1 MNRVFSHGRLRLFL
15 LLLLAERPCHGYEL
29 IKHMEDRFLGLYT
42 PSAGTIYPRLAALE
56 EEGLVEHEE
65 VEGRKVYR
73 LTDAGR
79 DELEAHRHE
88 LRDLEARAA
97 ESARNLAR
105 EIRHEVKA
113 SVRELRQEL
122 GVAMR
127 DLRREE
133 RRTARE
139 AAEQR
144 HERLRD
150 RTGDRWGEEEWGGD
164 PWSDAPR
171 RGGGRRRGRRRH
183 VHWTG
188 GEPGRDDHDPDHDP
202 DRGGDHH
209 ERQPE
214 DPDAPDRLVLRSLGA
229 DLEAFT
235 ADVMTVARRRPM
247 DSEQLRAVREALL
260 AAREAVIAAL
270 SASDTT

>member
-65 VEGRKVYR
+65 SEGRKVYR
-73 LTDAGR
+73 LTEAGR
-79 DELEAHRHE
+79 AELEAHRHE

-97 ESARNLAR
+97 ESARHLAR

-139 AAEQR
+139 AAKQR
-144 HERLRD
+144 HDRRRDMARNRRVAEERS
-150 RTGDRWGEEEWGGD
+150 GESSPGEPPDGG
-164 PWSDAPR
+164 R
-171 RGGGRRRGRRRH
+171 RPGRRRGHGQGPDVADRA
-183 VHWTG
+183 
-188 GEPGRDDHDPDHDP
+188 RDLHDHDHVD
-202 DRGGDHH
+202 GDDGFSA
-209 ERQPE
+209 EE
-214 DPDAPDRLVLRSLGA
+214 ADAPDRLVLRSLGS

-235 ADVMTVARRRPM
+235 TDVMTAARRRPM
-247 DSEQLRAVREALL
+247 DAEQHRAVREALL

-270 SASDTT
+270 SANGETST

>member
-15 LLLLAERPCHGYEL
+15 LLLLAERPGHGYEL
-29 IKHMEDRFLGLYT
+29 IRQMEDRFLGLYT

-65 VEGRKVYR
+65 TEGRKVYH
-73 LTDAGR
+73 LTEAGR
-79 DELEAHRHE
+79 AELEAHRHE

-97 ESARNLAR
+97 ESARHLAH

-139 AAEQR
+139 AGKQR
-144 HERLRD
+144 HDRLRD
-150 RTGDRWGEEEWGGD
+150 MARDHWGDDDWWGESWGGERRRAERRGDDWVGGD
-164 PWSDAPR
+164 PGAA
-171 RGGGRRRGRRRH
+171 
-183 VHWTG
+183 
-188 GEPGRDDHDPDHDP
+188 DHDRDP
-202 DRGGDHH
+202 EHRVDT
-209 ERQPE
+209 ERHPGQA
-214 DPDAPDRLVLRSLGA
+214 DAPDRLLLRSLGA
-229 DLEAFT
+229 DLDAFVT
-235 ADVMTVARRRPM
+235 DVMAAARRRPM
-247 DSEQLRAVREALL
+247 GADRLGAVREALL
-260 AAREAVIAAL
+260 AAREAVIGAL
-270 SASDTT
+270 STDSSTSS

>member
-15 LLLLAERPCHGYEL
+15 LLLLGERPRHGYEL
-29 IKHMEDRFLGLYT
+29 IRHMEDRFLGLYT

-144 HERLRD
+144 HERLRN
-150 RTGDRWGEEEWGGD
+150 RARERWGEEEWRGD
-164 PWSDAPR
+164 AWSDEPR
-171 RGGGRRRGRRRH
+171 RGGGRRHGGRRREH
-183 VHWTG
+183 FPG
-188 GEPGRDDHDPDHDP
+188 GESGAHDHDHDR
-202 DRGGDHH
+202 DRERDGG
-209 ERQPE
+209 EGEPE
-214 DPDAPDRLVLRSLGA
+214 DPDSPDRLVLRSLGA
-229 DLEAFT
+229 DLDAFT
-235 ADVMTVARRRPM
+235 ADVMTAARRRPM
-247 DSEQLRAVREALL
+247 GSEQLRAVREALL

-270 SASDTT
+270 SANEPT

>member
-29 IKHMEDRFLGLYT
+29 IRHMEDRFLGLYT

-79 DELEAHRHE
+79 EELEAHRHE

-97 ESARNLAR
+97 ESARNLAS

-127 DLRREE
+127 DLRKEE

-144 HERLRD
+144 HERLRN
-150 RTGDRWGEEEWGGD
+150 RARERWGEDEWRGDAWGGG
-164 PWSDAPR
+164 PR
-171 RGGGRRRGRRRH
+171 RGGGRRRGGRRRE
-183 VHWTG
+183 HWAS
-188 GEPGRDDHDPDHDP
+188 GEPGTHDHDLDSDAE
-202 DRGGDHH
+202 H
-209 ERQPE
+209 EQHEHQPE
-214 DPDAPDRLVLRSLGA
+214 DADVADRLVLRSLGA

-235 ADVMTVARRRPM
+235 ADVMTAARRRPM
-247 DSEQLRAVREALL
+247 HSEQLRAVREALL

-270 SASDTT
+270 SANGST

>member
-1 MNRVFSHGRLRLFL
+1 VNRVFSHGRLRLFL
-15 LLLLAERPCHGYEL
+15 LLVLAERPCHGYEL

-65 VEGRKVYR
+65 VEGRKVYG

-105 EIRHEVKA
+105 EVRHEVKA

-144 HERLRD
+144 HERVRD
-150 RTGDRWGEEEWGGD
+150 RTRDRRGGAEWGGD

-171 RGGGRRRGRRRH
+171 RGGGRRRGRRRPE
-183 VHWTG
+183 HWTG
-188 GEPGRDDHDPDHDP
+188 GEPGPDDHDPD
-202 DRGGDHH
+202 
-209 ERQPE
+209 

-260 AAREAVIAAL
+260 AAREGVIAAL
-270 SASDTT
+270 SASDST

>member
-1 MNRVFSHGRLRLFL
+1 VSRVFSHGRLRLFL
-15 LLLLAERPCHGYEL
+15 LLLLAERPNHGYEL
-29 IKHMEDRFLGLYT
+29 IRLLEDRFLGLYT

-56 EEGLVEHEE
+56 EEGLIEHDE

-79 DELEAHRHE
+79 AELEAHRHE

-97 ESARNLAR
+97 ESARHLAR

-127 DLRREE
+127 DVRREE

-139 AAEQR
+139 AAKQR
-144 HERLRD
+144 HDHQRD
-150 RTGDRWGEEEWGGD
+150 GAGDRWRAEGRAGEARGD
-164 PWSDAPR
+164 E
-171 RGGGRRRGRRRH
+171 
-183 VHWTG
+183 T
-188 GEPGRDDHDPDHDP
+188 
-202 DRGGDHH
+202 
-209 ERQPE
+209 
-214 DPDAPDRLVLRSLGA
+214 RSLAA
-229 DLEAFT
+229 DLESFVT
-235 ADVMTVARRRPM
+235 DVMTAARRGPI
-247 DSEQLRAVREALL
+247 DTEQLGVVREALL

-270 SASDTT
+270 GANSTRST

>member
-15 LLLLAERPCHGYEL
+15 LLLLAEHPRHGYEL
-29 IKHMEDRFLGLYT
+29 IRHMEDRFLGLYT

-65 VEGRKVYR
+65 SEGRKVYR
-73 LTDAGR
+73 LTEAGR
-79 DELEAHRHE
+79 AELEAHRHE

-97 ESARNLAR
+97 ESARHLAR

-139 AAEQR
+139 AAKQR
-144 HERLRD
+144 HDRFRDPARD
-150 RTGDRWGEEEWGGD
+150 RWEREDRWGE
-164 PWSDAPR
+164 PR
-171 RGGGRRRGRRRH
+171 RRPTDDGERRAGDQRAAPEPDVADVGDDERH
-183 VHWTG
+183 A
-188 GEPGRDDHDPDHDP
+188 RDA
-202 DRGGDHH
+202 
-209 ERQPE
+209 
-214 DPDAPDRLVLRSLGA
+214 DAPDRLVLRSLGA
-229 DLEAFT
+229 DLDAFT
-235 ADVMTVARRRPM
+235 TDVITAARRRPM
-247 DSEQLRAVREALL
+247 DAEQLRAVREALL

-270 SASDTT
+270 SDNGAT

>member
-1 MNRVFSHGRLRLFL
+1 MNRVFPHGRLRLFL

-65 VEGRKVYR
+65 VEGRKIYR

-79 DELEAHRHE
+79 EELEAHRHE

-144 HERLRD
+144 HERLRE
-150 RTGDRWGEEEWGGD
+150 RKRDRWGDEERWGD
-164 PWSDAPR
+164 ERSDAPR
-171 RGGGRRRGRRRH
+171 RSGGRRRGRRPREP
-183 VHWTG
+183 WAG
-188 GEPGRDDHDPDHDP
+188 GEPGGHDHAHDRDGEHD
-202 DRGGDHH
+202 RH
-209 ERQPE
+209 EHQPA
-214 DPDAPDRLVLRSLGA
+214 DADAPYRLVLRSLGA

-260 AAREAVIAAL
+260 AAREAVIGAL
-270 SASDTT
+270 SANDST

>member
-1 MNRVFSHGRLRLFL
+1 MSRVFSHGRLRLFL
-15 LLLLAERPCHGYEL
+15 LLLLAEQPNHGYEL
-29 IKHMEDRFLGLYT
+29 IRLLEDRFLGLYT

-65 VEGRKVYR
+65 IEGRKVYR

-79 DELEAHRHE
+79 VELEAHRHE

-97 ESARNLAR
+97 ESARHLAH

-139 AAEQR
+139 
-144 HERLRD
+144 
-150 RTGDRWGEEEWGGD
+150 G
-164 PWSDAPR
+164 R
-171 RGGGRRRGRRRH
+171 RGEHHGHEDRR
-183 VHWTG
+183 T
-188 GEPGRDDHDPDHDP
+188 EA
-202 DRGGDHH
+202 
-209 ERQPE
+209 
-214 DPDAPDRLVLRSLGA
+214 DAPDRLVLRSLSA
-229 DLEAFT
+229 DLDAFVT
-235 ADVMTVARRRPM
+235 DVMTAARRQPM
-247 DSEQLRAVREALL
+247 DTNRLRAVREGLL
-260 AAREAVIAAL
+260 AAREAVISAL
-270 SASDTT
+270 SGNSSHSA

>member
-29 IKHMEDRFLGLYT
+29 IRHMEDRFLGLYT

-65 VEGRKVYR
+65 IEGRKVYR
-73 LTDAGR
+73 LTEAGR
-79 DELEAHRHE
+79 AELEVHRHE

-97 ESARNLAR
+97 ESARHLAR

-127 DLRREE
+127 DLRKEE

-139 AAEQR
+139 AAKQR
-144 HERLRD
+144 HDRLRD
-150 RTGDRWGEEEWGGD
+150 MTRDRRVTDDWWGEHRPGEHRPGEHRPGQHDTGEHRAGGD
-164 PWSDAPR
+164 PGAADHEDDPGHRSDGER
-171 RGGGRRRGRRRH
+171 D
-183 VHWTG
+183 TG
-188 GEPGRDDHDPDHDP
+188 EA
-202 DRGGDHH
+202 
-209 ERQPE
+209 
-214 DPDAPDRLVLRSLGA
+214 DAPDRLLLRSLGG
-229 DLEAFT
+229 DLDAFVT
-235 ADVMTVARRRPM
+235 DVMTAARRRPM
-247 DSEQLRAVREALL
+247 GADHLRAVREALL
-260 AAREAVIAAL
+260 TAREAVIGAL
-270 SASDTT
+270 SANGSKSS

>member
-144 HERLRD
+144 HDRLRD
-150 RTGDRWGEEEWGGD
+150 RSRDRRGEEEWWSD
-164 PWSDAPR
+164 AWSDAPR
-171 RGGGRRRGRRRH
+171 RGGGRRRVRPRGEP
-183 VHWTG
+183 WAG
-188 GEPGRDDHDPDHDP
+188 GEAGAHDHDR
-202 DRGGDHH
+202 DREPHGHAR
-209 ERQPE
+209 EPE

-235 ADVMTVARRRPM
+235 ADVMTAARRRPV
-247 DSEQLRAVREALL
+247 DAEQLRAVREALL
-260 AAREAVIAAL
+260 AGREAVISAL
-270 SASDTT
+270 SANDSG

>member
-29 IKHMEDRFLGLYT
+29 IRHMEDRFLGLYT

-65 VEGRKVYR
+65 IEGRKVYR
-73 LTDAGR
+73 LTEAGR
-79 DELEAHRHE
+79 EELEAHRHE

-133 RRTARE
+133 RRTSRE
-139 AAEQR
+139 AAKQR
-144 HERLRD
+144 HDRVRERA
-150 RTGDRWGEEEWGGD
+150 GE
-164 PWSDAPR
+164 R
-171 RGGGRRRGRRRH
+171 RGGADWVGESWREAGRRGEGRR
-183 VHWTG
+183 
-188 GEPGRDDHDPDHDP
+188 GEHRDHDHGHEPDHEL
-202 DRGGDHH
+202 H
-209 ERQPE
+209 PE
-214 DPDAPDRLVLRSLGA
+214 EGDAPDRLVLRSLGA

-235 ADVMTVARRRPM
+235 ADVMTAARRRPM
-247 DSEQLRAVREALL
+247 EAEQLRAVREALL
-260 AAREAVIAAL
+260 AAREAVIGAL
-270 SASDTT
+270 SANGST